1 MTKFFWLHFRHG
13 FDTIVKLP
21 PKKVPGD
28 VAIFLQGP
36 YVAVK
41 KTHTYALMSFAAAML
56 LIFAAAPAYGQKSTR
71 KERQRAEK
79 AENDKRTAPNPAVRQ
94 NSGYLGYRVEEGDTV
109 YYGSIEPSWSF
120 ASGRS
125 ARSSEWRK
133 YYRLVYNFNKVY
145 PYALV
150 GKKLE
155 RKADSTIAATHMSRR
170 EKEKYVNSLQKELL
184 NAFEKPLRHL
194 TISQGALLIRLV
206 DREVGNTGYDIIKDY
221 KSGLAAHFWQGIAK
235 IFKNDLKTHYDP
247 NGVDKQT
254 EELVQMWQ
262 SGKFPSFYFSIFF
275 EYPRETVI
283 PEKYR

>member
-1 MTKFFWLHFRHG
+1 
-13 FDTIVKLP
+13 
-21 PKKVPGD
+21 
-28 VAIFLQGP
+28 VAIFLQDLCIAMKRTG
-36 YVAVK
+36 
-41 KTHTYALMSFAAAML
+41 TYALLSFAAVML
-56 LIFAAAPAYGQKSTR
+56 LISAGIPAYGQKASR

-79 AENDKRTAPNPAVRQ
+79 AQKVQRTAPNPSARQ
-94 NSGYLGYRVEEGDTV
+94 NAGYLGYRVEEGDTV
-109 YYGSIEPSWSF
+109 YYGAIEPSWSF

-155 RKADSTIAATHMSRR
+155 RQADSTIAASHMSRR
-170 EKEKYVNSLQKELL
+170 EKEKYVNGLQRELM

-206 DREVGNTGYDIIKDY
+206 DREVGSTGFNIIKDY

-247 NGVDKQT
+247 NGVDRQT
-254 EELVQMWQ
+254 EELVQMWKE
-262 SGKFPSFYFSIFF
+262 GKFPAFYFSIFF

>member
-1 MTKFFWLHFRHG
+1 MVAFSTRERLFG
-13 FDTIVKLP
+13 ETT
-21 PKKVPGD
+21 PKKALRIYGNFF
-28 VAIFLQGP
+28 AGP
-36 YVAVK
+36 LIAVK
-41 KTHTYALMSFAAAML
+41 RFHTYAFLSFVAATL
-56 LIFAAAPAYGQKSTR
+56 LLFAGTAPAYAKKPPKQDR
-71 KERQRAEK
+71 QDAERIR
-79 AENDKRTAPNPAVRQ
+79 RTAPNPASSP
-94 NSGYLGYRVEEGDTV
+94 NAGYLGYRVEEGDTV
-109 YYGSIEPSWSF
+109 YYGTIEPAWAF
-120 ASGRS
+120 ASGRKKGTS
-125 ARSSEWRK
+125 NEWRK

-155 RKADSTIAATHMSRR
+155 KQADSTIAATHMSRR
-170 EKEKYVNSLQKELL
+170 EKEKYVNGLQKELL

-254 EELVQMWQ
+254 EELVQMWHN
-262 SGKFPSFYFSIFF
+262 GKFPAFYFSIFF